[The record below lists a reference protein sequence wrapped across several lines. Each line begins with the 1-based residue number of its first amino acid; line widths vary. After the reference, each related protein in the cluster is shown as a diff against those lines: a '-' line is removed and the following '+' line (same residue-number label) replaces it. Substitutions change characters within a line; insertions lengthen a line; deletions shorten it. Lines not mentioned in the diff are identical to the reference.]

1 MSNRDINRVALGSF
15 SADYSPKCVIFF
27 SVLSLYS
34 LGATSAPSLI
44 FILPGTFYIRIVPQ
58 EQEPLLSRPKIQV
71 PPNSSGWACIYLSD
85 NVLVNLCHFTHPP
98 PGHMLRCSGLHLH
111 GHEFGVHHH
120 WLGNWRVRKRRWAL
134 KNHPADRKRSRQNAN
149 QRSPLYQTTP
159 DLPKPGCTKRGMC
172 RERAKE

>member
-1 MSNRDINRVALGSF
+1 MCHLFLRFVSLLSRSHLCPQPHFHLTWNLLHPNRSSRTGALAVQTKDSGTAQF
-15 SADYSPKCVIFF
+15 LR
-27 SVLSLYS
+27 LSLY
-34 LGATSAPSLI
+34 LPLQTTCWLI
-44 FILPGTFYIRIVPQ
+44 CVT
-58 EQEPLLSRPKIQV
+58 LL
-71 PPNSSGWACIYLSD
+71 A
-85 NVLVNLCHFTHPP
+85 PP